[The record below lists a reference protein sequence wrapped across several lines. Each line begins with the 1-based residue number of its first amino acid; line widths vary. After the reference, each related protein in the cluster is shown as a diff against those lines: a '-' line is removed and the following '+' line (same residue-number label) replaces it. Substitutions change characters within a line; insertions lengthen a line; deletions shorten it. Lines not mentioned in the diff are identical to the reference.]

1 MHKGQGGGPGTIR
14 PEQRDTRGDG
24 IQNQKGDPKKLAE
37 EKQPYPV
44 SGVYHDQHDQR
55 EKAGPDGQATQKNE
69 VPILP
74 IWKATL
80 QRVEKTAPKPPPP
93 IQGNP
98 PSSPAVT
105 EPEARREAF
114 ERARAEHR
122 RACRAKYG

>member
-55 EKAGPDGQATQKNE
+55 EKAGPDGQATQRG
-69 VPILP
+69 
-74 IWKATL
+74 ADA
-80 QRVEKTAPKPPPP
+80 APKPQYP

-98 PSSPAVT
+98 PSATTPSVQFGSPPLG
-105 EPEARREAF
+105 PEERWKQQLE
-114 ERARAEHR
+114 ERARLRAEWRGQR
-122 RACRAKYG
+122 R